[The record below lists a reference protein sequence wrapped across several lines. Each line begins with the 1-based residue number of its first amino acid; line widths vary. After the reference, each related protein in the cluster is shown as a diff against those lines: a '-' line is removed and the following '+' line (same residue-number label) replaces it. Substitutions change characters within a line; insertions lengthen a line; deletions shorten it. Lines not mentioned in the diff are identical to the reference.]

1 MIAVGKI
8 VKTVGVKGEC
18 KVALLTDVP
27 GRLEGLT
34 DLRVGATEQASEPK
48 VVESVRAHRENVIIK
63 LKGTDSGTDAE
74 RLKGMF
80 LYVPPEQALRP
91 SSTSY
96 FVHEIVGMQVVTE
109 EGTTVGV
116 VSDVVKLPGSD
127 IWLVKADGREIM
139 IPAVREFIRS
149 VDLAQKKITIH
160 VIEGLLD
167 LK

>member
-8 VKTVGVKGEC
+8 VKTIGVKGEC
-18 KVALLTDVP
+18 KVALLSDVP
-27 GRLEGLT
+27 GRLEGVA
-34 DLRVGATEQASEPK
+34 DLRVGATEQRSEPR
-48 VVESVRAHRENVIIK
+48 VIESVRAHQDGVIIK

-80 LYVPPEQALRP
+80 LYVPVDQAVRP
-91 SSTSY
+91 SDISY

-109 EGTTVGV
+109 EGTHVGV
-116 VSDVVKLPGSD
+116 VSDVWKIPGND

-139 IPAVREFIRS
+139 IPAAREFIRS
-149 VDLAQKKITIH
+149 VDLTQKRITIH